1 MKRIGTI
8 FSLPILL
15 TLLSSCAVGPDYQEP
30 EWEFDEQFRSARDAE
45 FLYEEVDSKWWEG
58 FRDPMLDSLLNSS
71 EDSNKNVLQ
80 AVARVERARALRR
93 NSLSELF
100 PGAQLSGS
108 YEEGEDSG
116 ARFPGSSD
124 SAGSGG
130 FKYEVYTAGVDALW
144 ELDIFGR
151 LRRELEAS
159 DAELIGAEADV
170 ADVARIV
177 KAEIAN
183 TYFDLRRAQRQLRIA
198 KENVEVQKESLRVAE
213 VKYEFGLRGELD
225 QAQARA
231 QLESTRASIFPLEAE
246 VRVAIHRI
254 SVLLGKQP
262 QELSP
267 DLLTPQKLPE
277 FRGPVT
283 IGSPRSLLRNRPDV
297 RVAERRL
304 AAETARIGVAV
315 GELFPKLE
323 IGGSLGVE
331 APELSDLTEGRGTY
345 RWGPS
350 ITWKPFDFGRLR
362 SLIKAQ
368 EATST
373 EALHAYELSVLT
385 ALEEVENSL
394 TRYSTEQTR
403 FQRLREAFAASK
415 RAFEI
420 SDAQYREGV
429 IDFLS
434 VLTSQANMLRDENEM
449 ITSKAQLAK
458 YLVGIYKA
466 FGGGW
471 SEKTATEDAEE
482 VANLERVVPAL
493 PRSASAEELLASK

>member
-1 MKRIGTI
+1 MRPTMKHLSAVL
-8 FSLPILL
+8 FLS
-15 TLLSSCAVGPDYQEP
+15 LLSSCAVGPDYEEP
-30 EWEFDEQFRSARDAE
+30 EWELQESFRSAKNAELQAGEIDAT
-45 FLYEEVDSKWWEG
+45 WWTG
-58 FRDPMLDSLLNSS
+58 FRDPMLDSLLT
-71 EDSNKNVLQ
+71 DADASNKNVLQ
-80 AVARVERARALRR
+80 AIARVERARALRR

-116 ARFPGSSD
+116 ARFPGDSD
-124 SAGSGG
+124 NAGSSG

-144 ELDIFGR
+144 EIDIFGR
-151 LRRELEAS
+151 LRRDLEAS
-159 DAELIGAEADV
+159 TAELVAAETEV
-170 ADVARIV
+170 ADVLRIV

-183 TYFDLRRAQRQLRIA
+183 TYFDLRRAQGQLKIA
-198 KENVEVQKESLRVAE
+198 EENVKVQKESLRVAE

-231 QLESTRASIFPLEAE
+231 QLESTRASILPLEAE
-246 VRVAIHRI
+246 VKVAIHRI

-262 QELSP
+262 HELSP
-267 DLLTPQKLPE
+267 DLLTPQKLPQ
-277 FRGPVT
+277 FAGPVT
-283 IGSPRSLLRNRPDV
+283 IASPRSLLRHRPDV
-297 RVAERRL
+297 RVAERKL

-323 IGGSLGVE
+323 FGGSLGVE

-350 ITWKPFDFGRLR
+350 ITWRPFDFGRLR

-373 EALHAYELSVLT
+373 ETLHAYELSVLT
-385 ALEEVENSL
+385 ALEEVENAL
-394 TRYSTEQTR
+394 TRYATEQQR
-403 FQRLREAFAASK
+403 FLRLQAAFRASK

-434 VLTSQANMLRDENEM
+434 VLTSQANMLRDENQM
-449 ITSKAQLAK
+449 IASKSQLAK
-458 YLVGIYKA
+458 NLVGIYKA

-471 SEKTATEDAEE
+471 KDPRLEEQEASSESETTALSEPT
-482 VANLERVVPAL
+482 VK
-493 PRSASAEELLASK
+493 SAEFLALK